1 MDKNNKFKLNL
12 IALGIASV
20 FTSSGY
26 AQEASSDNEKKTEEK
41 DQIEV
46 IEVTGIKGTL
56 LRSMDL
62 KREAKGIVDGI
73 SAEDIGKFPDTNLA
87 ESLQRIT
94 GIAIERDRGEGS
106 KITVRGFGPDFN
118 IVTFNDRQM
127 PTTGGRS
134 FDFGN
139 IASEGISSV
148 EVYKSGRANVATGGI
163 GAVVNVATAKPLAKP
178 GQQAA
183 FSTKGVYDTG
193 TREGNSFTPEFA
205 GLYSNT
211 FADNTFGV
219 GLSFSYQERD
229 GGYQSATTQDFMS
242 RNFVSQAEIDAF
254 ELASPGESHPDNE
267 WGTIVVGDPSAI
279 GFPTEVNDGIYAIPT
294 NIQYNLADFHRERVN
309 AQLTLQWRPI
319 ESLTASLDYT
329 YAENQSETVNKD
341 ISAWFDPNCKTRES
355 EWVKEGNIY
364 SPTRYSLVGCS
375 PERNQG
381 VGQYA
386 TIDENKSLGF
396 NIKWLPNDNLS
407 VIADYHDSSGVSKPN
422 SKHGSS
428 GFVAVASLNRITT
441 DGFFTENG
449 MPVLDIELGERNS
462 QNQIIRIDELNVNDM
477 QLNGSGF
484 GSFNNRMDVKQFQ
497 FSTEYAFDAG
507 HEIEFGFGDVEV
519 TNRGQSAWV
528 SRNAWSGVG
537 EPGDIADLLS
547 IESIDGVFDGI
558 EGSGDP
564 RQATE
569 FFTWDYDSMIER
581 GEQLLKTGSHG
592 NVAGDG
598 PCLTGFCPTY
608 DFDTD
613 EVTTEKSKSIYIQG
627 HYVAEPFNMPM
638 NLYVGLRYEKTTV
651 HSAALVPLYDRV
663 EWSILTNK
671 FDLYKQF
678 DENEVAIQGFSEIEG
693 NYDMLLPSID
703 VDIEVIEDLILRASH
718 SLTVTRPVYNDL
730 KGALIIHYLGSDGG
744 GGQRGNPQLLPMES
758 ANIDLSLEWYFDE
771 ASYLSVGYWT
781 KDVDNFIVTKKFE
794 DKPLFSDLTTPIDG
808 TLYEVAVEAITGGD
822 PLFEYDN
829 ADINAYFAENFADEP
844 NVEVTGEGDDI
855 EVVVTGLA
863 SDPVATFDVNIPI
876 NQNKTKVKG
885 WEVALQHTFGETGF
899 GFQANFTIVEGDLN
913 YDINKNEEQWVV
925 PGMSDTANF
934 VVFYEKHGFQARLAY
949 NWRDQ
954 YLQSAGRDPRFVK
967 EYFQLDANV
976 SYEFSD
982 NFSVFFEGIN
992 LTEED
997 QRIHGRSSYQVRQY
1011 SVGHARY
1018 NLGARY
1024 VF

>member
-1 MDKNNKFKLNL
+1 MYNTEFKQSLL
-12 IALGIASV
+12 AISIAAV
-20 FTSSGY
+20 FATSAY
-26 AQEASSDNEKKTEEK
+26 AQEAPSENENKKVE

-62 KREAKGIVDGI
+62 KREAKGVVDGI

-163 GAVVNVATAKPLAKP
+163 GAVVNVSTRKPFDKL

-183 FSTKGVYDTG
+183 FSAKGVYDTS
-193 TREGNSFTPEFA
+193 TREGNSLTPEFA

-211 FADNTFGV
+211 FADDTFGF
-219 GLSFSYQERD
+219 GLTFSYQERD

-242 RNFVSQAEIDAF
+242 RNFIDQATIDAF
-254 ELASPGESHPDNE
+254 ELENPGVDRPDS
-267 WGTIVVGDPSAI
+267 WGEILVGDPSAKN
-279 GFPTEVNDGIYAIPT
+279 FPTEVVDGIYAIPT
-294 NIQYNLADFHRERVN
+294 NIQYNLAEFHRERIN
-309 AQLTLQWRPI
+309 AQVNFQWRPI
-319 ESLTASLDYT
+319 ESLTASIDYT
-329 YAENQSETVNKD
+329 YAENQSETVNND

-364 SPTRYSLVGCS
+364 SPTKYSMVGCS
-375 PERNQG
+375 AERNQG

-386 TIDENKSLGF
+386 TVDENKSLGF
-396 NIKWLPNDNLS
+396 NVQWIPTENLS
-407 VIADYHDSSGVSKPN
+407 MMMDYHDSSGVSKPN

-441 DGFFTENG
+441 DGYFTANG
-449 MPVLDIELGERNS
+449 MPVLDVELGERNS
-462 QNQIIRIDELNVNDM
+462 YNQITRIDELDVNDM

-484 GSFNNRMDVKQFQ
+484 GSFHNQMDVKQFQ
-497 FSTEYAFDAG
+497 YSAEYAFDEG
-507 HEIEFGFGDVEV
+507 HEIEFGFGNVEV
-519 TNRGQSAWV
+519 TNRGQNAWV

-537 EPGDIADLLS
+537 EPGDIADLLR
-547 IESIDGVFDGI
+547 IESIDGVFNGL
-558 EGSGDP
+558 EGGGDP
-564 RQATE
+564 RQVTE
-569 FFTWDYDSMIER
+569 FFSWDFDDLIER
-581 GEQLLKTGSHG
+581 GESLLKTGTHG
-592 NVAGDG
+592 NVAGSG
-598 PCLTGFCPTY
+598 ACLTGYCPTY
-608 DFDTD
+608 DFDSD
-613 EVTTEKSKSIYIQG
+613 EVTTEKSKSVFIQG
-627 HYVAEPFNMPM
+627 HYVADPFNMPM
-638 NLYVGLRYEKTTV
+638 NLYFGLRYEKTTV
-651 HSAALVPLYDRV
+651 HSEALVPLYDRV
-663 EWSILTNK
+663 EWTIVNNN
-671 FDLYKQF
+671 FDLYKQV
-678 DENEVAIQGFSEIEG
+678 DEDDESIQGFSEIDGE
-693 NYDMLLPSID
+693 YDMLLPSID
-703 VDIEVIEDLILRASH
+703 FDIEVVEDVIFRASK
-718 SLTVTRPVYNDL
+718 SLTVTRPIYNDL
-730 KGALIIHYLGSDGG
+730 KGALIIDYLGSNGG
-744 GGQRGNPQLLPMES
+744 GGHRGNPQLLPMES
-758 ANIDLSLEWYFDE
+758 DNFDLSLEWYFSE
-771 ASYLSVGYWT
+771 ASYVSVGYWN
-781 KDVDNFIVTKKFE
+781 KEVDNFIVNERFE
-794 DKPLFSDLTTPIDG
+794 DQPLFGDLTTPIDG
-808 TLYEVAVEAITGGD
+808 ALYNQAIEAITGGD
-822 PLFEYDN
+822 PQFEYDN
-829 ADINAYFAENFADEP
+829 DDVNAYFAENFADEP
-844 NVEVTGEGDDI
+844 NVVVTGEGDDI
-855 EVVVTGLA
+855 EVVVTGIA
-863 SDPVATFDVNIPI
+863 SDPVAIFDVNIPI
-876 NQNKTKVKG
+876 NQNKTTVKG

-899 GFQANFTIVEGDLN
+899 GFQANFTIVDGDLN

-925 PGMSDTANF
+925 PGMSDTANL

-949 NWRDQ
+949 NWRDK
-954 YLQSAGRDPRFVK
+954 YLQSAGKDPRFVE

-976 SYEFSD
+976 SYEIND
-982 NFSVFFEGIN
+982 NFSVFLEGIN